1 MLRIPWYM
9 CMPACANRLVGAYLI
24 GVLVSDVLAYK
35 SNSAGF
41 KRGKVNSSKTPSYDS
56 GNPAVPS

>member
-1 MLRIPWYM
+1 M
-9 CMPACANRLVGAYLI
+9 A

-41 KRGKVNSSKTPSYDS
+41 KRGKVCHIFL
-56 GNPAVPS
+56 AVVVYMACSNR

>member
-1 MLRIPWYM
+1 
-9 CMPACANRLVGAYLI
+9 MPACANRLVGAYLI